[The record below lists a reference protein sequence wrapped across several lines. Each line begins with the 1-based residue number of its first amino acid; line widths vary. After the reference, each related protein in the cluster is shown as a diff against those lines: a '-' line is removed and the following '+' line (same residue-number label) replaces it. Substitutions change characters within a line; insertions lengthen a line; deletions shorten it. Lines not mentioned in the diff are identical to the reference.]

1 MKNVFKI
8 LCIAVLTIQAY
19 KATAQ
24 DKLDISASTDEIN
37 VLYVGLTNTIQFNVN
52 HIPSEKLFVL
62 FTDEDAKALDSNVF
76 SINRISPNTYTLHMS
91 RRWGN
96 TVIAHLYKRVADSSV
111 LIGNKRF
118 KIRNVSRPIMEL
130 SSVPLQNHWDY
141 LMNTPTLNT
150 SIQGLVRKDFQYKI
164 LGYTFVLLAK
174 DGPKKMSVSGNSLAP
189 VKALLLSNNINK
201 TDSAYYMFS
210 DIKAAGP
217 SGTVYL
223 ENFSNVLTNGKPA
236 YQSLEDYYSKKMEQS
251 FDFSKA
257 IQNKLLQISLKIH
270 TAAINGNIQPYRDQ
284 TLKSKYTRDTYAMN
298 GSKLV
303 VTMIP
308 LNNDNSDDYRDT
320 AFTIPLEETSMTPDL
335 GYCFSVSALKKGY
348 IRQDLFSIAPMYF
361 ERFPNGQS
369 YNIPTGWFS
378 YKEVLSVLGSEDIK
392 FLEAYTW
399 HKQLEPFGADNSSAY
414 QSSLDE
420 LNESGT
426 ITYYR
431 PNTGEKLGTALQE
444 HWRNQLYKGFRE
456 NKFKLTMGFN
466 KPISETEF
474 KKSHTIRHDI
484 LMQDTAYPDD
494 PEKLIE
500 AYYDDVPDAFDS
512 VYFVNKGNENFMQ
525 IEQKNSE
532 NVKYIY
538 NVRLQDIKTLMNPQ
552 SYSLLE
558 VLLND
563 NKQKLQKFT
572 PK

>member
-8 LCIAVLTIQAY
+8 LCIAVLSVPAY

-62 FTDEDAKALDSNVF
+62 FTDEEDKALDSNVF
-76 SINRISPNTYTLHMS
+76 SINRISPNTYTIHIS
-91 RRWGN
+91 RRLGN
-96 TVIAHLYKRVADSSV
+96 TVIAHLYKSGADSSV
-111 LIGNKRF
+111 LMGNKRF
-118 KIRNVSRPIMEL
+118 KIRNVARPIPEL
-130 SSVPLQNHWDY
+130 SSLPVQKQWDY
-141 LMNTPTLNT
+141 LMNTPRLNVT
-150 SIQGLVRKDFQYKI
+150 IKGLVRNDFQYKI
-164 LGYTFVLLAK
+164 LSYDFTLIAR
-174 DGPKKMSVSGNSLAP
+174 DGPKKVSVSNNSLAP
-189 VKALLLSNNINK
+189 VKSLLLANSLDNK
-201 TDSAYYMFS
+201 DTVFYMFS
-210 DIKAAGP
+210 NLRAAGP

-223 ENFSNVLTNGKPA
+223 ENFSNLLTNGKPV

-270 TAAINGNIQPYRDQ
+270 TAAINGKIQPYRDQ

-320 AFTIPLEETSMTPDL
+320 AFTIPLEETSMTADL
-335 GYCFSVSALKKGY
+335 GYCFTVTALKKGS
-348 IRQDLFSIAPMYF
+348 IRQDLFSIAPMYV
-361 ERFPNGQS
+361 ERFPNGQT

-399 HKQLEPFGADNSSAY
+399 HKQLEPFGADNSSVY

-538 NVRLQDIKTLMNPQ
+538 TVRLQDIKTLMNPQ
-552 SYSLLE
+552 SYTLPE

-563 NKQKLQKFT
+563 NKQKLQKFS

>member
-8 LCIAVLTIQAY
+8 LCIAVLSIPA
-19 KATAQ
+19 KNAIAQ
-24 DKLDISASTDEIN
+24 EKFDISVSTDEIN
-37 VLYVGLTNTIQFNVN
+37 VLYVGLTNTIQFNAN

-62 FTDEDAKALDSNVF
+62 FTDEGNKALDSNVF
-76 SINRISPNTYTLHMS
+76 SIKRISPNTYTLHMW

-96 TVIAHLYKRVADSSV
+96 TVIAHLYKSGADSSI

-118 KIRNVSRPIMEL
+118 KIRNVARPIPEL
-130 SSVPLQNHWDY
+130 SSLPLQKQWDY
-141 LMNTPTLNT
+141 LMNTPALNVT
-150 SIQGLVRKDFQYKI
+150 IQGLVRNDIQYKI
-164 LGYTFVLLAK
+164 LSYDFTLITR
-174 DGPKKMSVSGNSLAP
+174 DGPKKVSAANNSLAP
-189 VKALLLSNNINK
+189 VKSLLLANRLDK
-201 TDSAYYMFS
+201 KDTVFYMFS
-210 DIKAAGP
+210 NLRAAGP

-223 ENFSNVLTNGKPA
+223 ENFSNVLTNGKPV

-251 FDFSKA
+251 FDFNEA
-257 IQNKLLQISLKIH
+257 IQHKLLQISLKIH
-270 TAAINGNIQPYRDQ
+270 HAAINGKIQPYRDQ
-284 TLKSKYTRDTYAMN
+284 TLKSKYTRDTYALN
-298 GSKLV
+298 GSELII
-303 VTMIP
+303 TQIP
-308 LNNDNSDDYRDT
+308 IGNDDPTDLKDT
-320 AFTIPLEETSMTPDL
+320 AFIEPLDEARMVPDL
-335 GYCFSVSALKKGY
+335 GYCFKVSAHKKGS
-348 IRQDLFSIAPMYF
+348 IRKDVFSIAPMYF
-361 ERFPNGQS
+361 ERLPNGQT

-399 HKQLEPFGADNSSAY
+399 HKQLEPFVADNSSAY
-414 QSSLDE
+414 QTSLDE
-420 LNESGT
+420 LNESST

-456 NKFKLTMGFN
+456 NKFKLTTGFN

-500 AYYDDVPDAFDS
+500 AYYYDIPNAFDS
-512 VYFVNKGNENFMQ
+512 VYFSNNENENFMQ
-525 IEQKNSE
+525 IEQKNPE
-532 NVKYIY
+532 NVRYIY
-538 NVRLQDIKTLMNPQ
+538 SVQLQDLKPLMNPQ
-552 SYSLLE
+552 SYCLLE
-558 VLLND
+558 VLLNE